1 MAAYP
6 TLALASASGQYNV
19 GSVVHTQWVDFFAT
33 DSMDVD
39 YRVVAINQDGAPAGV
54 TASQGV
60 SNVESFTA
68 P

>member
-1 MAAYP
+1 VAAYP
-6 TLALASASGQYNV
+6 AATMSSAVGQYDV
-19 GSVVHTQWVDFFAT
+19 GDVVHTQWVDFFAT

-54 TASQGV
+54 TTNQGV
-60 SNVESFTA
+60 SNVESFSA